1 MTNISILPIELLHRR
16 TDARLLNDEAIA
28 GLMESIEQVGLI
40 NPLRVRKANPGPG
53 YEVIA
58 GSHRLSACDL
68 AGLREIPCFIVTD
81 DDLHAELAMIDENLM
96 RAELSPVDRA
106 KQTARRKAIYL
117 ELHPG
122 TAAGAS
128 QAAGMNAAQE
138 RGGQVGHGVD
148 RFDAATAKA
157 TGQSERAVRRDAERG
172 EKVFDEAANL
182 IRGTK
187 LDTGVYLDKLKK
199 LTPSEQVY
207 AVKRDLAWEKRRAK
221 EDKPKGGVAGRY
233 QQVDTKPDA
242 VAETERFFI
251 LVGQIEAVRV
261 EDLLNSG
268 RLRAA
273 VGQRASGLAD
283 HLNEIVELLDK

>member
-1 MTNISILPIELLHRR
+1 MANISILPIELLQRR
-16 TDARLLNDEAIA
+16 QDARPLNDAALA
-28 GLMESIEQVGLI
+28 GLEESIKQIGLI
-40 NPLRVRKANPGPG
+40 NPLRVRKLDLGVG

-58 GSHRLSACDL
+58 GSHRFSACDA
-68 AGLREIPCFIVTD
+68 AGLREIPCIIVTD

-106 KQTARRKAIYL
+106 KQTARRKAIYEQL
-117 ELHPG
+117 NPETKHGGNLQG
-122 TAAGAS
+122 AGVANLS
-128 QAAGMNAAQE
+128 SPETPA
-138 RGGQVGHGVD
+138 
-148 RFDAATAKA
+148 FSTATANL
-157 TGQSERAVRRDAERG
+157 TGQSERSVQRDAERG

-207 AVKRDLAWEKRRAK
+207 AAKRDLAWEKRRAK
-221 EDKPKGGVAGRY
+221 EDRPKGGVAGRY
-233 QQVDTKPDA
+233 QQVDTKPNA

-251 LVGQIEAVRV
+251 LVGQIEAIRV